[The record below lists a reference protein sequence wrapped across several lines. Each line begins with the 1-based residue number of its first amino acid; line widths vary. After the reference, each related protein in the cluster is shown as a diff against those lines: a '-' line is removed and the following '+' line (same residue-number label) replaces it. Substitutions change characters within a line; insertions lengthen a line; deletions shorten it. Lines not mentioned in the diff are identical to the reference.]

1 MIAIEIESDI
11 DLDFSQGG
19 VRIAP
24 ADPQLGS
31 FLAAA
36 VDAIS
41 ATCPSGGTTVVSAE
55 LAREISERCR
65 TQLATSHLAKPD
77 STHERSARS
86 SVVARA
92 RSLIASNCQE
102 PISVQDLAR
111 RLDVSTRTLEYSF
124 QEVLDTTPAA
134 YIKIVRLHEARR
146 AIRRAAP
153 QETVTNIAATWGF
166 WHFGRFASDY
176 RKLFGELP
184 SETRG
189 LRRAFSS

>member
-1 MIAIEIESDI
+1 MIFLEIV
-11 DLDFSQGG
+11 GG
-19 VRIAP
+19 LVLLV
-24 ADPQLGS
+24 LG
-31 FLAAA
+31 
-36 VDAIS
+36 
-41 ATCPSGGTTVVSAE
+41 AE
-55 LAREISERCR
+55 LLVRGA
-65 TQLATSHLAKPD
+65 
-77 STHERSARS
+77 
-86 SVVARA
+86 VGV
-92 RSLIASNCQE
+92 
-102 PISVQDLAR
+102 AR

-189 LRRAFSS
+189 LRRAFNS